1 MTRRTKANVAIALLL
16 MALTLVGCN
25 PSTGGPGSADEPQ
38 VAIMKAVSQAMASV
52 NTTSPESNHVTQDG
66 NTYNVTSFTAD
77 DGSRIDGSFTTDAN
91 GAIIDANLKFY
102 YADGTEGPTFI
113 LKTENNS
120 TSATI
125 GEESVN
131 PATLPQPMT
140 RDQGRAFGA
149 FIMGYEEALED
160 VEETLDEILDDDYYR
175 SEGKHTIRENRWGIT
190 GSVTVAPEDRWDDDM
205 EIVAADVSFPA
216 LPIEDKRGASVSGS
230 YSFTS
235 RGDDNIEAD
244 INITIE
250 DYREEDD
257 GITVNLE
264 NVRIVASIAEGER
277 RDDDYFS
284 FDGSISGSFSTGRDA
299 ASSHSIEFSG
309 SIDAMED
316 HYFRFPE
323 YSLKID
329 GESVAIG
336 RQARTGRN

>member
-25 PSTGGPGSADEPQ
+25 PSSDGPGSADKPQ

-52 NTTSPESNHVTQDG
+52 NTASPESEHVTQDG
-66 NTYNVTSFTAD
+66 NTYTVTSFTAD
-77 DGSRIDGSFTTDAN
+77 DGSRIDGSFTIGTD
-91 GAIIDANLKFY
+91 GTIIDANLQFY

-113 LKTENNS
+113 LKTENNN

-125 GEESVN
+125 GGESVN

-149 FIMGYEEALED
+149 FLMGFEEALED
-160 VEETLDEILDDDYYR
+160 VEDALDEILDDDYYR
-175 SEGKHTIRENRWGIT
+175 TEGKHQIHDNRLGIT

-205 EIVAADVSFPA
+205 EIIAADISFPA
-216 LPIEDKRGASVSGS
+216 LPLDSGRATVSGS

-235 RGDDNIEAD
+235 RGDDD
-244 INITIE
+244 IDAKLRITIE
-250 DYREEDD
+250 DYSESDD
-257 GITVNLE
+257 GIFINLS
-264 NVRIVASIAEGER
+264 NVSIDADISEGER
-277 RDDDYFS
+277 RDDDYFT
-284 FDGSISGSFSTGRDA
+284 FDGSISGSFSLGRDA
-299 ASSHSIEFSG
+299 TDSHSIEFSG
-309 SIDAMED
+309 SISAMED

-323 YSLKID
+323 YSLRID

-336 RQARTGRN
+336 RQERTGRN